1 MSLLCHRARYKQGTF
16 TRQFYGAVL
25 TADVCGFTSLT
36 ERSAASKRGLET
48 VEELMIAVNNYFNE
62 LIDTV
67 HRHGGDVVQFAG
79 DCMIVVF
86 ESEAA
91 ARLAGERLNALGSAG
106 NGGRSGSLREGVPGG
121 GENGA
126 RSDAEAETVE
136 IVERAAACGFELISF
151 MGIYTPLFECYG
163 SVPLLDRESVDG
175 VRRVCSPTAT
185 GGGAFVIRVLL
196 VCVDTLQQVT
206 LAKML
211 SKLSCQ
217 AYFASTRDAA
227 VGLISQ
233 HAYHV
238 VIVNEGGENASASA
252 IIMAVRTSRHCRR
265 AAVALLRSGPTETET
280 DAASGPTD
288 RAGGDGVPP
297 PASKSDDRSVSARS
311 GHAVV
316 PRAFPHRKRGSC
328 SRRQGRRA
336 DFTLTSPV
344 TLTQLT
350 TLLLNSTGFLQYF
363 DSLGRNML
371 DTEALLRSSEKPLM
385 SSLPSA
391 GLEPGVNRRLRV
403 LVVDDSPI
411 NRLSI
416 SHMLTRMD
424 CEVELA
430 GDGEEAVHRV
440 RDDEPPYAFVMMDVQ
455 MARMDGCQ
463 ATRLIRRLSDTR
475 RAMVPIAAITS
486 HTNSHR
492 RCRDAGMDFML
503 PKPIKHEGVMQLLR
517 STVTDFSERVPVKV
531 LVVDDNLVV
540 LRQLS
545 RLLEQLGCDVSK
557 AANGFDALKIVQ
569 PDAEANAD
577 RGDGGVGNAGGEKNG
592 DDDIK
597 DKDDAVGR
605 PPPKPFDII
614 LIDLLM
620 PGMSGMELAHRL
632 RALSASG
639 HNASLITPTTYMCAI
654 TGTAGNLS
662 LCYDM
667 GRGYP
672 SSRELL
678 PCAPMFFLYK
688 YVKREASFL
697 LAGRETHMRDPIP
710 FVMVPYFI
718 FLWAVVLVYISHP
731 LPLPSKKK
739 ESKNQGRNCK
749 CKECPPPS
757 KRKQLRRSL
766 MSIDG

>member
-1 MSLLCHRARYKQGTF
+1 MLLCNCARYKQGTF

-25 TADVCGFTSLT
+25 TADICGFTSLT

-62 LIDTV
+62 LIDTA

-91 ARLAGERLNALGSAG
+91 ARLAGERLNALGSVG
-106 NGGRSGSLREGVPGG
+106 NGRQSSSLRDGVHSG

-126 RSDAEAETVE
+126 SGNAEAGTVE
-136 IVERAAACGFELISF
+136 VVERATACGFELISS
-151 MGIYTPLFECYG
+151 MGIYTPLLECYG
-163 SVPLLDRESVDG
+163 SVPLLDRDSVDG
-175 VRRVCSPTAT
+175 LRRVCAPTAT
-185 GGGAFVIRVLL
+185 GGSAFVIRVLV

-217 AYFASTRDAA
+217 TYFVSTRDAA
-227 VGLISQ
+227 VGLILQ

-238 VIVNEGGENASASA
+238 VIVNEGGENASANASASA
-252 IIMAVRTSRHCRR
+252 IIMAVRTSRHCKR
-265 AAVALLRSGPTETET
+265 AAVALLQSGRSETETEE
-280 DAASGPTD
+280 ASGLTD
-288 RAGGDGVPP
+288 RTGDRPNVPTVY
-297 PASKSDDRSVSARS
+297 KSNKRRMSTRSSNITA
-311 GHAVV
+311 
-316 PRAFPHRKRGSC
+316 PRYFPDKRGSC
-328 SRRQGRRA
+328 LRRRGRHA
-336 DFTLTSPV
+336 DFMLTSPV

-350 TLLLNSTGFLQYF
+350 TLLLNCTGFLQYF
-363 DSLGRNML
+363 DSNDRNML
-371 DTEALLRSSEKPLM
+371 DAEALLRSGEKQLM

-391 GLEPGVNRRLRV
+391 GLEPGMKRRLRV

-416 SHMLTRMD
+416 SHMLSRMD

-430 GDGEEAVHRV
+430 GDGEEAVRRV
-440 RDDEPPYAFVMMDVQ
+440 RDDEPPYSFVMMDVQ

-463 ATRLIRRLSDTR
+463 ATRLIRRLPDTR

-492 RCRDAGMDFML
+492 RCHDAGMDIML
-503 PKPIKHEGVMQLLR
+503 PKPIKHEGVMKILR
-517 STVTDFSERVPVKV
+517 STVTDFSERVAIKV

-545 RLLEQLGCDVSK
+545 MLLEQLGCDVSR
-557 AANGFDALKIVQ
+557 AANGLDALKIVQ
-569 PDAEANAD
+569 PDTKAD
-577 RGDGGVGNAGGEKNG
+577 VNRGDGGVGNAGGGKNG
-592 DDDIK
+592 DDDK
-597 DKDDAVGR
+597 DKVVGG

-632 RALSASG
+632 RALNASG

-654 TGTAGNLS
+654 TATAGNLS

-667 GRGYP
+667 GRG
-672 SSRELL
+672 
-678 PCAPMFFLYK
+678 
-688 YVKREASFL
+688 
-697 LAGRETHMRDPIP
+697 
-710 FVMVPYFI
+710 
-718 FLWAVVLVYISHP
+718 
-731 LPLPSKKK
+731 
-739 ESKNQGRNCK
+739 
-749 CKECPPPS
+749 
-757 KRKQLRRSL
+757 
-766 MSIDG
+766 